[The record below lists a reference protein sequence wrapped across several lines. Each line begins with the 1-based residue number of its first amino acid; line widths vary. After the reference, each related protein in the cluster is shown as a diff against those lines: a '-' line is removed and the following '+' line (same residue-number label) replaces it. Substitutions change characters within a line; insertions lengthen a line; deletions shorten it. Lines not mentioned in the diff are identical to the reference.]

1 MEENNLAGRCGAYCG
16 ACRSYLLQKKSLFE
30 EKGYKRGCKGCKVQ
44 DKNCAFVKKGCKAL
58 RNKEIEY
65 CFECEKM
72 PCERLTSIN
81 NRYKS
86 KYNVNF
92 LDNLNRMK
100 EIGVDQWLEEQK
112 LLYTCPECGGEI
124 CVHDEECYDCG
135 YKYNPNKK

>member
-1 MEENNLAGRCGAYCG
+1 MEENNLAGRCGVYCG
-16 ACRSYLLQKKSLFE
+16 ACRSYLLQKKDLFE
-30 EKGYKRGCKGCKVQ
+30 EKGYKRGCKGCKAQ

-65 CFECEKM
+65 CFECEKI

-86 KYNVNF
+86 KYKVNF

-124 CVHDEECYDCG
+124 CVHDAECFDCG
-135 YKYNPNKK
+135 HEGNPNIK